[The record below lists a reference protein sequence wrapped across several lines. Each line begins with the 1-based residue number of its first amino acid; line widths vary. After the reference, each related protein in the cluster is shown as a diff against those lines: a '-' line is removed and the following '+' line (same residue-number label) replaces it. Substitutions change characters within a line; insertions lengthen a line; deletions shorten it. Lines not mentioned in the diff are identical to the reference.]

1 MPNQKLWSLVS
12 VCHILERWIKRHLCG
27 RGCTIPVVV
36 HWGNDIQTI
45 YCYIFSASSL
55 KVNIIY
61 THLKYSRPTFISTYI
76 YIWICIR
83 IIFLWIFL
91 FPLQC
96 FHSKFTFLQD
106 FQIIKKYIYNIL
118 NNFRQKDFDLFYCF
132 EDDGSLTCTFSVFS
146 VILWSTRSEYEFC
159 INFAVRMLSLC
170 TWNSLWL

>member
-12 VCHILERWIKRHLCG
+12 VCHILEWWIKRHLCG

-61 THLKYSRPTFISTYI
+61 THLKYSRPTCTFISTYI
-76 YIWICIR
+76 YIWICIK

-106 FQIIKKYIYNIL
+106 FQIIKKFSSKGFWFIL
-118 NNFRQKDFDLFYCF
+118 LFWRWRFSNVHILCFFSDFM
-132 EDDGSLTCTFSVFS
+132 
-146 VILWSTRSEYEFC
+146 EY
-159 INFAVRMLSLC
+159 
-170 TWNSLWL
+170 